1 MTLKNKNS
9 EDGRMIS
16 KTADES
22 CLELYDVAT
31 KEKVAE
37 APLAKIKFVPRA
49 GERIFIALQ
58 GGDWKSF
65 DVISVEYFLGY
76 DRSTGE
82 PSRSVS
88 AGVGRITLYVEPSK
102 AAHARV
108 DSP

>member
-1 MTLKNKNS
+1 MASKKN
-9 EDGRMIS
+9 
-16 KTADES
+16 ES
-22 CLELYDVAT
+22 CVELYDVAT

-37 APLAKIKFVPRA
+37 APLAEIKFLPRA
-49 GERIFIALQ
+49 GERIFIPLQ
-58 GGDWKSF
+58 KAGDWKSF

-76 DRSTGE
+76 YRSTGK

>member
-1 MTLKNKNS
+1 MA
-9 EDGRMIS
+9 S
-16 KTADES
+16 KKADES

-37 APLAKIKFVPRA
+37 VPLAKIKFVPRA
-49 GERIFIALQ
+49 GKRIFIALQ
-58 GGDWKSF
+58 GAGDWKSF

-102 AAHARV
+102 AVHARV
-108 DSP
+108 DSPR